1 MQCTYMRLLSESK
14 SIKFS
19 LYRLQRRPRHPTAA

>member
-1 MQCTYMRLLSESK
+1 MRLLSESK

-19 LYRLQRRPRHPTAA
+19 LYRCNAARATQQQRDGRDG

>member
-1 MQCTYMRLLSESK
+1 MRLLSESK

-19 LYRLQRRPRHPTAA
+19 LYRLQRRPR

>member
-1 MQCTYMRLLSESK
+1 MPCTYMRQLSESK

-19 LYRLQRRPRHPTAA
+19 LYR

>member
-1 MQCTYMRLLSESK
+1 MASTYMRLLSESK

-19 LYRLQRRPRHPTAA
+19 LYRLQRRPR